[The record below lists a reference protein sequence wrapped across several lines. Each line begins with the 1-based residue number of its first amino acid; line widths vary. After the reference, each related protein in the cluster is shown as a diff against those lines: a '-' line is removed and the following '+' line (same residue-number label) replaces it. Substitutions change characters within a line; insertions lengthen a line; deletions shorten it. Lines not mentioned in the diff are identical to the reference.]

1 MTDMNDNKNN
11 PRIVYADIID
21 RPHHQSANR
30 NHMSL
35 YDRAAQ
41 FAPFAALVG
50 YDEMVREE
58 ARLTDQEQQLSEDER
73 GVLDRKLRLI
83 ADVIEEDQRPEIT
96 VVYFEP
102 DALKQGGSYT
112 SYTGEGKKI
121 DPIEGVVVY
130 FAENGRLDGKTV
142 PLGRIREIHGE
153 LVDYMNEE

>member
-1 MTDMNDNKNN
+1 
-11 PRIVYADIID
+11 
-21 RPHHQSANR
+21 
-30 NHMSL
+30 MSL

-58 ARLTDQEQQLSEDER
+58 ARLTDEERQLSEDER

-83 ADVIEEDQRPEIT
+83 ADVIEENQRPEIT

-112 SYTGEGKKI
+112 EYTGVVKKI
-121 DPIEGVVVY
+121 DPIEGVIVY
-130 FAENGRLDGKTV
+130 FAENERSDGKTV
-142 PLGRIREIHGE
+142 PLGCIWEIHGE
-153 LVDYMNEE
+153 LVDYMDEE